1 MLCVVFEVPPNIIGS
16 QRKKLIVQKPNVALN
31 IIGNYCGHT
40 CVSAHRIPHCRQQ
53 DQAKVR
59 VTDWCEQVLR
69 EQQKLLAIIHA
80 YAHWSLLIR
89 YQIQ

>member
-59 VTDWCEQVLR
+59 VIDWCEQVLR

-80 YAHWSLLIR
+80 YAQWSLLIR